1 MIEFKNATIRR
12 GDFLLSGISQTVP
25 EHGLTLLT
33 GPVGCG
39 KTTLLETICGLQP
52 IQQGAL
58 HLRSVDVTNAAPAG
72 RRVGYLP
79 QDVAL
84 FDHLTVQENIAF
96 GCRCLSWS
104 RSQCTER
111 VEQLSAELGIN
122 DLLRRFPGELSGGQ
136 RKAVGVARAVASKPD
151 IVCLDEPFVA
161 LDEAARSEIVRWLKT
176 QLQDTATTMLVVTHH
191 SELLQALAVHEWKMA

>member
-1 MIEFKNATIRR
+1 MIEFKNATICR
-12 GDFLLSGISQTVP
+12 GEFTLASVSQTIA

-39 KTTLLETICGLQP
+39 KTTLLEAICGLQP
-52 IQQGAL
+52 IRSGTL
-58 HLRSVDVTNAAPAG
+58 HLRGADVTNAAPAE

-96 GCRCLSWS
+96 GCQGLSWS
-104 RSQCTER
+104 RSQCTQR
-111 VEQLSAELGIN
+111 VRQLAVELGID
-122 DLLRRFPGELSGGQ
+122 DLLKRSPSQLSGGQ
-136 RKAVGVARAVASKPD
+136 RKAVGVARAVASNPD

-161 LDEAARSEIVRWLKT
+161 LDDEARSEMVRWLMK
-176 QLQDTATTMLVVTHH
+176 QLQETAATMLVVTHH
-191 SELLQALAVHEWKMA
+191 PELLQALASQNWKMA